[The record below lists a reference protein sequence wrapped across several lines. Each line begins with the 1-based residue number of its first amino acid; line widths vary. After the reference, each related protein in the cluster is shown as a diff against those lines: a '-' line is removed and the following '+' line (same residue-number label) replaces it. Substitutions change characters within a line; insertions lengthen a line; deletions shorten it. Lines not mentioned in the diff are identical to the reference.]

1 MVTAAADQR
10 SLKRLQILRLST
22 PIKPKLTTP
31 NSWSR
36 SRTRKSKSQV
46 KRQPESVVSEQFF
59 QDIVIAILVSGRIDW
74 GMPAT
79 SLRWPATPTLRGLE
93 ALPVR
98 GLGVGGGCANRNAGN
113 SRSGSK
119 RFFTRSPYSS

>member
-93 ALPVR
+93 GIIDHQAD
-98 GLGVGGGCANRNAGN
+98 GQHQ
-113 SRSGSK
+113 SEH
-119 RFFTRSPYSS
+119 